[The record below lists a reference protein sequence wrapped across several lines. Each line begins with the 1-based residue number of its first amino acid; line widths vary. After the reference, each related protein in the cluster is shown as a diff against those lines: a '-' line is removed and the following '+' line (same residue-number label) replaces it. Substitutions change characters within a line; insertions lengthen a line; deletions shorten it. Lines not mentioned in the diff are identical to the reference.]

1 MVTHTRSNI
10 VENLTTMA
18 KAIAAIITMEASE
31 ILHRCVMFL
40 GAGVGKRGVSIFFLF
55 IYNVGFSKGDNLMET
70 LYL

>member
-40 GAGVGKRGVSIFFLF
+40 GAGVGERGVSIFFKYLYTMWVF
-55 IYNVGFSKGDNLMET
+55 VKET
-70 LYL
+70 T